1 MLRNAGKPFEGFLI
15 GKRHD
20 PIPILKM
27 SLWLLS
33 EIRQV
38 EVGGQIRCAAV
49 GRRLGGVQVGVD
61 NGPGKGAGCQG

>member
-1 MLRNAGKPFEGFLI
+1 MLRSAGKPFEGFLI

-20 PIPILKM
+20 SIPILKM

-38 EVGGQIRCAAV
+38 EVGGQIRCAAG
-49 GRRLGGVQVGVD
+49 GRRLGRVQVGAD